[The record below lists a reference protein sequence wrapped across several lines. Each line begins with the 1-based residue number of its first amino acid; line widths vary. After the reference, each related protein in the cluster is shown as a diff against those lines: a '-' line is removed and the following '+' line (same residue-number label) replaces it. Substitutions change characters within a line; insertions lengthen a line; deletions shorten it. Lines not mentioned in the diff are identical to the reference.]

1 MLGFKR
7 FLPYGCIA
15 LLVLLSTGAGTQS
28 LKQSPVPEDPT
39 AVPADY
45 QEQLRVN
52 PQNSLTHYQIAE
64 VLFAQR
70 KYQASANACRD
81 ALRGDGYPSWTKVWS
96 HIQLGEIFDVTGQ
109 RDRAVMEY
117 KLALKTEDDTRG
129 ALDKARSLLQ
139 KPFGSS
145 EPR

>member
-1 MLGFKR
+1 MAFTRVLRLG
-7 FLPYGCIA
+7 CTA
-15 LLVLLSTGAGTQS
+15 LLVLLTTAAGTQS
-28 LKQSPVPEDPT
+28 PKQPPVPENPT
-39 AVPADY
+39 GVPANY
-45 QEQLRVN
+45 QEQLQLN
-52 PQNSLTHYQIAE
+52 PQSSLAYYQIAQ
-64 VLFAQR
+64 VLFEQR

-96 HIQLGEIFDVTGQ
+96 HIQLGEIFDITGQ

-139 KPFGSS
+139 QPYGSS
-145 EPR
+145 QPH

>member
-1 MLGFKR
+1 MVAFKR
-7 FLPYGCIA
+7 VLRLGCTTF
-15 LLVLLSTGAGTQS
+15 LVLLTTAAGTQS
-28 LKQSPVPEDPT
+28 PKQPPVPENPT
-39 AVPADY
+39 GVPADY
-45 QEQLRVN
+45 QKQLQVN
-52 PQNSLTHYQIAE
+52 PESSLTYYQIAE

-96 HIQLGEIFDVTGQ
+96 HIQLGEIFDITGQ

-139 KPFGSS
+139 EPYGSS
-145 EPR
+145 ESH